1 MRAKA
6 WISFGIFVLLAA
18 CQPAEVTTRP
28 ATLQPLRVQLTPLL
42 EPSWLLKLNACSE
55 YLTQSNLLIE
65 VRGTSE
71 LDRQFADLTIRT
83 STNLEAETQGYY
95 FGTERLVLVVNSEN
109 PLTALSY
116 EEAGAIFA
124 GTYAQWKEVP
134 SSAALAQAFDQP
146 VKLILL
152 VDPEVNAF
160 LSTTFPGLEL
170 SLTADEQAYSIDMVE
185 ELISKTPGAIGLLP
199 ASTITPAL
207 KEVEVFGQDNKPEIW
222 QLHVLGFTPT
232 EPTGDIMQ
240 LLLCL
245 QR

>member
-6 WISFGIFVLLAA
+6 WILLWMFVLLAA

-28 ATLQPLRVQLTPLL
+28 ATLRPLRVQLTPLL
-42 EPSWLLKLNACSE
+42 EPSWLPKLNACSE
-55 YLTQSNLLIE
+55 YLTQANLLIE

-71 LDRQFADLTIRT
+71 LDRLVADLTIRT
-83 STNLEAETQGYY
+83 TTNLEAETQGYY
-95 FGTERLVLVVNSEN
+95 FGTERLVLVINSEN
-109 PLTALSY
+109 PLTALSH

-152 VDPEVNAF
+152 ADLELNAF
-160 LSTTFPGLEL
+160 LSATFPGLEL

>member
-6 WISFGIFVLLAA
+6 WIVLWVFVLLAA

-42 EPSWLLKLNACSE
+42 EPSWLPKLNACSE
-55 YLTQSNLLIE
+55 YLTQANLLIE

-71 LDRQFADLTIRT
+71 LDRLVADLTIRT
-83 STNLEAETQGYY
+83 TTNLEAETQGYY

-109 PLTALSY
+109 PLTALSH

-134 SSAALAQAFDQP
+134 SLAALAQAFDQP
-146 VKLILL
+146 IKLILL
-152 VDPEVNAF
+152 ADPELNAF
-160 LSTTFPGLEL
+160 LSATFPGLEL
-170 SLTADEQAYSIDMVE
+170 SLTADEQAYSIDMIE
-185 ELISKTPGAIGLLP
+185 ELISKTHGAIGLLP

-222 QLHVLGFTPT
+222 QLHVVGFTPT